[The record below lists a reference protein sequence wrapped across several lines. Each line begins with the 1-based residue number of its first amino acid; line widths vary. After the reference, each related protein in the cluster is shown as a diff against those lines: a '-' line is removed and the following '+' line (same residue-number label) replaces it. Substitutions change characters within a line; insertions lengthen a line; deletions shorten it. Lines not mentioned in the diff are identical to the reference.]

1 MRYKVVL
8 HESVKMVLGGVV
20 ALLGLFIARSNAPL
34 ISTQDIGL
42 GIFAISVGYVLW
54 LVKRHFDR
62 TLGH

>member
-1 MRYKVVL
+1 
-8 HESVKMVLGGVV
+8 MVLGGVA

-34 ISTQDIGL
+34 ISTQDVGL
-42 GIFAISVGYVLW
+42 GIFALSVGYVLW